1 MQVSRQLTNEK
12 ESDGYSLGGS
22 CQTYQCQETGAVICP
37 YGAVSTWAIWCSEVS
52 DGLGLVV
59 STGQVHWGPSYRDEA
74 QNKMKRLRT
83 DVRGCSVQNRRQ
95 LMHQT

>member
-59 STGQVHWGPSYRDEA
+59 STGQVHWGPSYERRGPEQDEEI
-74 QNKMKRLRT
+74 K
-83 DVRGCSVQNRRQ
+83 D
-95 LMHQT
+95 